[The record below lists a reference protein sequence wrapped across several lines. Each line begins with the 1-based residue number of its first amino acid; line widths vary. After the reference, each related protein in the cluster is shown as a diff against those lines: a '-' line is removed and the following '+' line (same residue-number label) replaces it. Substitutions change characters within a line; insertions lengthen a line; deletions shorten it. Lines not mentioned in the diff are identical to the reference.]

1 MANASKKVLG
11 AGFNALFEGLN
22 ADIKT
27 YEDEEH
33 TKLTKG
39 VQELDIDL
47 VVPNPDQPRKHF
59 DEDALQE
66 LAHSIGN
73 FGILQPL
80 LVCKVGG
87 IYSLV
92 AGERRYRAAKLA
104 GLKQVPVI
112 IKNFT
117 DQERKEI
124 ALIENLQ
131 REDLNPIEEAYAI
144 KALMDEYR
152 VTQEEIASRLGKSR
166 PAIANTLRLL
176 TLCEEVI
183 DMVRE
188 GRLSQGHARA
198 LVPLKD
204 VATQISYAKAAA
216 DKKLS
221 VRLLEMMVISE
232 VLGVVN

>member
-1 MANASKKVLG
+1 MP
-11 AGFNALFEGLN
+11 
-22 ADIKT
+22 
-27 YEDEEH
+27 Y
-33 TKLTKG
+33 
-39 VQELDIDL
+39 
-47 VVPNPDQPRKHF
+47 
-59 DEDALQE
+59 
-66 LAHSIGN
+66 
-73 FGILQPL
+73 GI
-80 LVCKVGG
+80 
-87 IYSLV
+87 
-92 AGERRYRAAKLA
+92 
-104 GLKQVPVI
+104 KQVPVI

-221 VRLLEMMVISE
+221 VRQLEMMVQAHLHGE
-232 VLGVVN
+232 VKKAKNPPMSRELKEMVNEMKRIFATKVKAVGTNERGRIYIDYYTSDDLERIYDLMQKLK